1 MKFPKRLAAATVIVA
16 TALGVT
22 ACSGRSSG
30 SGSSLTVYNGQHE
43 QTTNALV
50 TAFEKES
57 GIHVQ
62 VRNNDENV
70 LTNQIVTEG
79 GASPADVIY
88 TENSPALETLQG
100 KHLLAAVAPA
110 TLATV
115 LSKYNSPQGEWVG
128 VSARVSELVYNT
140 DLLKPDQLPHSV
152 MDLAGPQWKG
162 KIALAQGETDF
173 QPIVTSVVASYGV
186 DATTKWLT
194 AIKSNAAN
202 NIYPNNETL
211 TDQVNKGNA
220 TIGIINAYYWY
231 RGGAERGAAS
241 THSAIATFSPGD
253 AGYIVDVSGAG
264 ILASSSHKTAAQR
277 FLAFLVGAQGQGII
291 AHGDSY
297 EYPIGSGVTTAQP
310 LIPFGS
316 LQPAPLTI
324 AQLGDGSTAITL
336 LQQAQLA

>member
-1 MKFPKRLAAATVIVA
+1 MKFPKRLTTATVAVMVA
-16 TALGVT
+16 IALGAT

-115 LSKYNSPQGEWVG
+115 LSKYNSPQGDWVG

-140 DLLKPDQLPHSV
+140 DLLKPCL
-152 MDLAGPQWKG
+152 LY
-162 KIALAQGETDF
+162 
-173 QPIVTSVVASYGV
+173 TSPEPTRLGMISYAV
-186 DATTKWLT
+186 FCLK
-194 AIKSNAAN
+194 
-202 NIYPNNETL
+202 
-211 TDQVNKGNA
+211 
-220 TIGIINAYYWY
+220 
-231 RGGAERGAAS
+231 
-241 THSAIATFSPGD
+241 
-253 AGYIVDVSGAG
+253 
-264 ILASSSHKTAAQR
+264 
-277 FLAFLVGAQGQGII
+277 
-291 AHGDSY
+291 
-297 EYPIGSGVTTAQP
+297 
-310 LIPFGS
+310 
-316 LQPAPLTI
+316 
-324 AQLGDGSTAITL
+324 
-336 LQQAQLA
+336 